1 MPAPIRFGTDGLRG
15 PAHAWPLDADG
26 ARTVGLGLARQLQ
39 PAHPAAPA
47 RVLLGRDTRESGPLL
62 VAALAEGLAAGGAAP
77 IDAGVLPTAGL
88 SALCVARGAA
98 AALMVTASHNPWT
111 DNGVKVLGPDGRKY
125 DHAAA
130 LEAIFDALLGQG
142 GPPAAA
148 GAAPVVVVDPDP
160 LGPWRDALPWPRL
173 DGLRLLLD
181 AAHGAAWSCAPAA
194 LEARGATVVRRG
206 CAPTGRDINAGVGA
220 LHPPSPAEVRAA
232 GCALAICLDG
242 DADRV
247 VLVDPVAGQLDG
259 DDLLWLLCRDSGAPV
274 GGTIMC
280 NGGLEAAL
288 GGRLRRS
295 AVGDQPLWREMV
307 ASGAPVG
314 AEPSGHVLFT
324 DGMPTGDGLYAAL
337 RVLAAV
343 AGPGGAPRLP
353 LPVGGWTRWAQ
364 ASRTLPAGR
373 RPPLSALAS
382 VAAAEAAGMRTV
394 VRYSGT
400 EPILR
405 VQVEGPQA
413 PEPWAEAIAA
423 EFLRLAAEGT

>member
-15 PAHAWPLDADG
+15 PAHAWPLDAAG
-26 ARTVGLGLARQLQ
+26 ARTVGLGLALHLCRAT
-39 PAHPAAPA
+39 PGATP
-47 RVLLGRDTRESGPLL
+47 RVILGRDTRESGPML
-62 VAALAEGLAAGGAAP
+62 VGALAAGLIAGGAAP
-77 IDAGVLPTAGL
+77 VDAGVLPTAGL
-88 SALCVARGAA
+88 SALGVARGAA
-98 AALMVTASHNPWT
+98 AGLMVTASHNPWA
-111 DNGVKVLGPDGRKY
+111 DNGVKVLGPDGRKF

-130 LEAIFDALLGQG
+130 LEALFDTLLAESA
-142 GPPAAA
+142 PAPTAAA
-148 GAAPVVVVDPDP
+148 ATMTADPDP
-160 LGPWRDALPWPRL
+160 LGPWQAALPRLRL
-173 DGLRLLLD
+173 DGLRLMLD
-181 AAHGAAWSCAPAA
+181 AANGAAWACAPAA
-194 LEARGATVVRRG
+194 LEARGATVIRRG

-220 LHPPSPAEVRAA
+220 LHPPSPAEVAAA

-247 VLVDPVAGQLDG
+247 VLVDRTAGQLDG
-259 DDLLWLLCRDSGAPV
+259 DDLLWLLCRDSRAPV
-274 GGTIMC
+274 GGTVMC
-280 NGGLEAAL
+280 NGGLEVAL

-295 AVGDQPLWREMV
+295 AVGDQPLWREML
-307 ASGAPVG
+307 ASGAPIG

-343 AGPGGAPRLP
+343 AGPEGAPTLP

-373 RPPLSALAS
+373 RPPLSALAT
-382 VAAAEAAGMRTV
+382 VAAAEAAGLRTV

-405 VQVEGPQA
+405 VQVEGPTA
-413 PEPWAEAIAA
+413 PEPWAEAISA
-423 EFLRLAAEGT
+423 EFLALAAEGA